1 MELKERNFFQKVW
14 TSIKD
19 FEGYQEFAAESL
31 TKSITYIVIF
41 TLIFA
46 VLVAVPYTYKA
57 YPKAIEENIVANEQM
72 VIPVLGSAMFTY
84 LFLAYILNHFIDAL
98 VLGILRI
105 SFCKNY
111 KIKIKIQSN
120 I

>member
-31 TKSITYIVIF
+31 TKSIAYIMIF

-46 VLVAVPYTYKA
+46 ILIAIPYTYKA
-57 YPKAIEENIVANEQM
+57 YPKAVEANIVTEEQLI
-72 VIPVLGSAMFTY
+72 IPVLGTAMFTY
-84 LFLAYILNHFIDAL
+84 LFLVYILNHFVEAL
-98 VLGILRI
+98 ILGVLRI
-105 SFCKNY
+105 FFRKNY
-111 KIKIKIQSN
+111 TFKIKIQGN